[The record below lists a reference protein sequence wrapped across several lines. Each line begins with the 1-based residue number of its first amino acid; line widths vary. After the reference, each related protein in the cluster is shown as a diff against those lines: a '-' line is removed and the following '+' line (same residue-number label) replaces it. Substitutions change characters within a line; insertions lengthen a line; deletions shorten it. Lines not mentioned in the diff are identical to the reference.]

1 MDLAS
6 IPRHPRLPVER
17 LKHHQTMK
25 TLRAFAIWTVIG
37 FCFLWA
43 LVGCSYSV
51 EPDGATTISL
61 DGAQALRAIE
71 IFATK

>member
-1 MDLAS
+1 
-6 IPRHPRLPVER
+6 
-17 LKHHQTMK
+17 MK
-25 TLRAFAIWTVIG
+25 TLRALAIWTVIG

-51 EPDGATTISL
+51 APDGATTISL
-61 DGAQALRAIE
+61 DGAQALKAIE

>member
-1 MDLAS
+1 MVKDSNNL
-6 IPRHPRLPVER
+6 RD
-17 LKHHQTMK
+17 TMK
-25 TLRAFAIWTVIG
+25 TIRAIAIWTVIA

-51 EPDGATTISL
+51 ASDGARTFSL

-71 IFATK
+71 IIVTK

>member
-1 MDLAS
+1 
-6 IPRHPRLPVER
+6 
-17 LKHHQTMK
+17 MK
-25 TLRAFAIWTVIG
+25 TLRAVAIWTVIA

-51 EPDGATTISL
+51 APDGATTISL

-71 IFATK
+71 IFANK

>member
-1 MDLAS
+1 MVKDSNNLRDA
-6 IPRHPRLPVER
+6 
-17 LKHHQTMK
+17 MK
-25 TLRAFAIWTVIG
+25 TLRAVAIWTVIA

-51 EPDGATTISL
+51 APDGATTISL

-71 IFATK
+71 IFANK